1 MFRVCFV
8 FMCVF
13 LFIIIQVKF
22 LGETSAGKST
32 LINKILEK
40 RIFKGRNNEST
51 STICKIRN
59 SAKTRILTESM
70 TGQID
75 ETDLTEKD
83 DVEKA
88 LRDSLKK
95 LTDMTSSKECI
106 HFRSVDIGF
115 PIPFLKVNFTH

>member
-1 MFRVCFV
+1 MS
-8 FMCVF
+8 VF
-13 LFIIIQVKF
+13 LFIIIQIKI

-95 LTDMTSSKECI
+95 LTDMTSSEECI

-115 PIPFLKVNFTH
+115 PIPFLKVNFAH